1 MTIFMRQVLLHF
13 SFHREHIFSNYPL
26 PTILLSKFNRSNYFA
41 SMKFSLLL
49 SLLNVVQIASFPKH
63 NGFSHLTDRTKSARR
78 VSFFT
83 SNYQTSPNDNLLRE
97 ETKGNSN
104 LPGWLSQHNASPP
117 YWLLSDD
124 LPAWFHGGPPKWL
137 TTKRFNPPRWLLNN
151 EIPSIITESF
161 GEEGP
166 PIWLLKMDKLPE
178 WFNSIKLL
186 PEWLLAFGEV
196 SPPKWVL
203 QDDIPVWLKAGE
215 IPEWLH
221 DGSEVASMHRWL
233 YAVDGKWPEWM
244 SDSKNFPPW
253 INKIADEGE
262 AYVNEDEL

>member
-1 MTIFMRQVLLHF
+1 MAAMKFA
-13 SFHREHIFSNYPL
+13 
-26 PTILLSKFNRSNYFA
+26 PTIKAFGVRDRIIQTLEILPMYSALL
-41 SMKFSLLL
+41 
-49 SLLNVVQIASFPKH
+49 VVLMAVALRQKAMPAHPTPYGRVPHKVVPSWPMIKA
-63 NGFSHLTDRTKSARR
+63 AR
-78 VSFFT
+78 
-83 SNYQTSPNDNLLRE
+83 
-97 ETKGNSN
+97 
-104 LPGWLSQHNASPP
+104 
-117 YWLLSDD
+117 
-124 LPAWFHGGPPKWL
+124 
-137 TTKRFNPPRWLLNN
+137 
-151 EIPSIITESF
+151 
-161 GEEGP
+161 
-166 PIWLLKMDKLPE
+166 
-178 WFNSIKLL
+178 LL